1 MPPSDNFDLLILNG
15 RIIDGSG
22 APWYAGDVGI
32 EAGRISCI
40 GRLSQAT
47 APQTVD
53 AGGSFVTPG
62 LIDIHTHSDLTLL
75 VESGA
80 ASTVAQGVTTQVIGN
95 CGVSAAPTRDREI
108 YYGPLDPTMTRGL
121 ECDWI
126 GLGDYFQRLEA
137 EGVGTN
143 VASLVGHGNIRVAAM
158 GYDDR
163 PPTPAEMNRM
173 KELTAQAM
181 EDGAVGLSSGLAY
194 APGPYA
200 GLDELIELGRVAGE
214 YGGLYTS
221 HIRNQTEG
229 IAAAV
234 AEVIAVGEEA
244 GITAHVSHMQP
255 GSPRL
260 GGTADLLK
268 TIDEARRRGVDVSCD
283 AIPYTVGSTTLKSL
297 LPPWACEGGDDA
309 LLKRLRDAAVRQ
321 NIKEDTMTHG
331 AESGGSRKR
340 NLVKD
345 GSWDLIWLGSGEA
358 NAHLVGKSFREIG
371 QIRGQDPHDAVLD
384 ILLEESA
391 RPWMLAE
398 DVSEEDFRNIARHV
412 SGGVISDGF
421 SLVPEGVLAEGKHH
435 PRSYGAFPYFLRHFI
450 RDQQILT
457 WEEAIHKLTG
467 YAAVRFGLKDR
478 GILREGAWADLL
490 VFDPETIG
498 ERADFDDPY
507 RYPEGI
513 DTVLVNGE
521 LAVAEGQLQNALA
534 GSILR
539 GRGSQSAAPRW

>member
-1 MPPSDNFDLLILNG
+1 VKYDTLILNG

-22 APWYAGDVGI
+22 APWYAADVGI
-32 EAGRISCI
+32 VAGRISCI
-40 GRLSQAT
+40 GRLHQAT
-47 APQTVD
+47 AGQSID
-53 AGGSFVTPG
+53 ASGRFVTPG

-75 VESGA
+75 VESRA
-80 ASTVAQGVTTQVIGN
+80 ASSVAQGITTQIVGN

-108 YYGPLDPTMTRGL
+108 YYGPLDPSMTRGL
-121 ECDWI
+121 ECDWSS
-126 GLGDYFQRLEA
+126 LGDYFQRLEA
-137 EGVGTN
+137 GGVGTN

-163 PPTPAEMNRM
+163 PPTGAEMDRM
-173 KELTAQAM
+173 KQLTAQAM
-181 EDGAVGLSSGLAY
+181 EDGALGLSSGLAY

-200 GLDELIELGRVAGE
+200 ALEELIELGRVTGS

-221 HIRNQTEG
+221 HIRNQTES

-234 AEVIAVGEEA
+234 GEVITVGEEA

-255 GSPRL
+255 GSPKL
-260 GGTADLLK
+260 GATADLLN
-268 TIDEARRRGVDVSCD
+268 TIDEARRRGVDISCD

-309 LLKRLRDAAVRQ
+309 LLDRLRDAAMREI
-321 NIKEDTMTHG
+321 IKDDTITHG

-345 GSWDLIWLGSGEA
+345 GSWDLIWLASAEA

-384 ILLEESA
+384 ILIEENA

-398 DVSEEDFRNIARHV
+398 DVSEEDFRNIVRHV
-412 SGGVISDGF
+412 TGGVISDGF

-450 RDQQILT
+450 RDQRILT

-478 GILREGAWADLL
+478 GFLREGACADLL

-498 ERADFDDPY
+498 ERATFDHPY

-521 LAVAEGQLQNALA
+521 LAVAGGELQDALA

-539 GRGSQSAAPRW
+539 GWGSQSRASHQ